1 MFRAQPAQCA
11 AVRTAPSVSHS
22 CATASL
28 AASSRARRVSSSCDV
43 RSYAI
48 AASRSRAL
56 SVASCARESS
66 ATRGGVV
73 ACALQLGRFLGN
85 TFQGKLV
92 MAWRLSQVKSRDRGP
107 PQAEKNSPGLTRM
120 SPGCGTRRLGI
131 SASRRR
137 RRSGGSNLGGGF
149 LLHLRWRCW
158 NCASVTH
165 GSISVRCS
173 HIATAC
179 CVALVV
185 VVVVAR
191 LPRCRNNAFISVA
204 CAAATTHTCG
214 SPSSSLSLSSS
225 LLFNVMHRPWRLHP
239 RRRNRAQ
246 TRLLKK
252 HSNRSAAQRAAAP
265 PLSPRRRIKARGGKI
280 NK

>member
-1 MFRAQPAQCA
+1 MAIKPGEITWPWPAA
-11 AVRTAPSVSHS
+11 
-22 CATASL
+22 
-28 AASSRARRVSSSCDV
+28 
-43 RSYAI
+43 
-48 AASRSRAL
+48 
-56 SVASCARESS
+56 
-66 ATRGGVV
+66 GG
-73 ACALQLGRFLGN
+73 
-85 TFQGKLV
+85 
-92 MAWRLSQVKSRDRGP
+92 
-107 PQAEKNSPGLTRM
+107 ENSPGLTRM

-185 VVVVAR
+185 VVVVTR

-252 HSNRSAAQRAAAP
+252 FQPQRGAARRRAAAVTAAAHKSARWKDKQVDEQIN
-265 PLSPRRRIKARGGKI
+265 SPGFFAITKI
-280 NK
+280 NRKEAR